1 MQRFIVSH
9 DQKGA
14 VLLVTMMILLI
25 LTVFGVAAISTTTSE
40 IRIAA
45 NAKTQI
51 GGFFGADGGGRT
63 YVPIL
68 LSAIDNRTIPLAPLG
83 SPVMDSHLM
92 DELLGMTVAPP
103 DDGISDTPTNH
114 PDLSLTAGSVT
125 VGVDIDRINAQ
136 LLSGG
141 ASEFASGYEGIGASS
156 SSGGIGI
163 YYKMDSVGQIGL
175 SQSQVSHT
183 YIYYVR

>member
-1 MQRFIVSH
+1 MKRHIVIA

-14 VLLVTMMILLI
+14 ILLVTMMILLI

-40 IRIAA
+40 IRIAT
-45 NAKTQI
+45 NAKSQN
-51 GGFFGADGGGRT
+51 GGFYGADGGGRT
-63 YVPIL
+63 YVPIIE
-68 LSAIDNRTIPLAPLG
+68 SAINTRVIPAGP
-83 SPVMDSHLM
+83 PVADTNLM
-92 DELLGMTVAPP
+92 NELLGMTVTPP
-103 DDGISDTPTNH
+103 DDGNSDTPTSH

-125 VGVDIDRINAQ
+125 VGVDIDRIDQQ

-175 SQSQVSHT
+175 TQSQVSHT
-183 YIYYVR
+183 YIYHLK

>member
-1 MQRFIVSH
+1 MKRFIVSN

-45 NAKTQI
+45 NAKAQS
-51 GGFFGADGGGRT
+51 GGFYGADGGGRT

-68 LSAIDNRTIPLAPLG
+68 IAAIDNRVLPVGP
-83 SPVMDSHLM
+83 PVMDSHLV
-92 DELLGMTVAPP
+92 DELMGMTVAAP
-103 DDGISDTPTNH
+103 DDGISDSPTFH
-114 PDLSLTAGSVT
+114 PDLSLTAGSVA
-125 VGVDIDRINAQ
+125 VGVDIDRIDQQ

-163 YYKMDSVGQIGL
+163 YYKIDSVGKVGS

-183 YIYYVR
+183 YIYHVR